1 MLHKSSLAS
10 GRRLRL
16 IVLVVL
22 VALLVQPMVAF
33 GQGPAEVAREETLI
47 MGVLGGIGPAP
58 QMHNPFNYSTN
69 VGMGL
74 HQLQIESLFYLN
86 FESGEIEPW
95 LATGWSMN
103 EDFTELTLNL
113 REGVKWSDGE
123 AFTANDVVF
132 TLNMLQEYAP
142 ALWHSEGVS
151 RWVESV
157 EAVDDLTVKI
167 TMKEPNPRYIYN
179 FIIEIYNSI
188 PTVPEH
194 IWADVDPTTF
204 TNFDL
209 EKGWP
214 VFTGPYRLVQADENQ
229 LIYDRRDDWW
239 GAEIGFHDLPAP
251 KRVVMVNPG
260 PEERAAAA
268 IEANEVDVVPQM
280 GLGAFQAVIAA
291 NPNIIA
297 WETEP
302 PYGWYDTCP
311 HRLAINNMAEPWD
324 DPEMRKAL
332 SLAIDTVAYANV
344 TTEGRGVPARWL
356 YPPYPAL
363 EALLDANQDLFDK
376 YEVGVYDPERALEIF
391 ASKGY
396 TLQGGRLI
404 GPDGQ
409 QLTVD
414 LLMMTPE
421 SGGVQWG
428 VATTF
433 FTEYLNAVGIAV
445 NARAVDFSVFEPD
458 GRQGLYDIRLM
469 WTCGSVVDPV
479 STLLNYSSRLVVP
492 IGETATGDNA
502 NTERWVNEEYTA
514 IVERIATLAPDDPE
528 VPGLLR
534 QALDLWL
541 AETPAIPLAQQPWI
555 IPFNTTYWTNW
566 PTAENNYFHPPVWW
580 QSALQIVM
588 NLKPAQ

>member
-167 TMKEPNPRYIYN
+167 TLKEPNPRYIYN

-239 GAEIGFHDLPAP
+239 GAEIGFHDLPVP

-260 PEERAAAA
+260 PE
-268 IEANEVDVVPQM
+268 
-280 GLGAFQAVIAA
+280 
-291 NPNIIA
+291 
-297 WETEP
+297 
-302 PYGWYDTCP
+302 
-311 HRLAINNMAEPWD
+311 
-324 DPEMRKAL
+324 
-332 SLAIDTVAYANV
+332 
-344 TTEGRGVPARWL
+344 
-356 YPPYPAL
+356 
-363 EALLDANQDLFDK
+363 
-376 YEVGVYDPERALEIF
+376 
-391 ASKGY
+391 
-396 TLQGGRLI
+396 
-404 GPDGQ
+404 
-409 QLTVD
+409 
-414 LLMMTPE
+414 
-421 SGGVQWG
+421 
-428 VATTF
+428 
-433 FTEYLNAVGIAV
+433 
-445 NARAVDFSVFEPD
+445 
-458 GRQGLYDIRLM
+458 
-469 WTCGSVVDPV
+469 
-479 STLLNYSSRLVVP
+479 
-492 IGETATGDNA
+492 
-502 NTERWVNEEYTA
+502 
-514 IVERIATLAPDDPE
+514 
-528 VPGLLR
+528 
-534 QALDLWL
+534 
-541 AETPAIPLAQQPWI
+541 
-555 IPFNTTYWTNW
+555 
-566 PTAENNYFHPPVWW
+566 
-580 QSALQIVM
+580 
-588 NLKPAQ
+588 